1 MDLHPPEL
9 LKPWIDLLP
18 SGAQEFLNSGGWLL
32 VGLFLLLL
40 VLFLLVGSVRAFFRM
55 LFGKRGQETIDSDDT
70 FTEDL
75 ANAPLPVGPPG
86 DHLLTVYHVPV
97 RMRLAV
103 VAPLNRAIDVD
114 ATAIE
119 KLLDKV
125 VPGLREIAQRD
136 RPKIRVWPQQL
147 SHTGFATSFHRRMR
161 KPEPD
166 NFASRW
172 ILVAGRAHM
181 GAQPLLV
188 GFALWAD
195 EPNMIGRLTL
205 EPHQWLD
212 ILRLRRN
219 EG

>member
-1 MDLHPPEL
+1 MDLNPPES

-18 SGAQEFLNSGGWLL
+18 AGAQEFLNSGGWLL
-32 VGLFLLLL
+32 VGAFLFLL
-40 VLFLLVGSVRAFFRM
+40 VLFILAWSVRAVFRS
-55 LFGKRGQETIDSDDT
+55 LFGGPATESIDSDAT

-75 ANAPLPVGPPG
+75 ENAPLPTVPPG
-86 DHLLTVYHVPV
+86 DHVLTVYHVPV
-97 RMRLAV
+97 RLRVAV
-103 VAPLNRAIDVD
+103 VAPLNRALDVD

-119 KLLDKV
+119 KLLDRV
-125 VPGLREIAQRD
+125 VPGLGEIARRD

-147 SHTGFATSFHRRMR
+147 SYTGFATAFHRRMR
-161 KPEPD
+161 KAEPE
-166 NFASRW
+166 NFPSRW

-195 EPNMIGRLTL
+195 EPNTIGRLTL

-212 ILRLRRN
+212 ILRLRPN
-219 EG
+219 A